1 MTHSLIPMS
10 VIVNEAMNEIAAKS
24 KKSLYQR
31 DYLAWASDVL
41 GRRYYKQMAEI
52 MDEAAHARNG
62 RTRTAVK
69 SANGCGK
76 SFALTDLGTWW
87 VTAFPPEE
95 SLAIFTANGRDQ
107 IERVVF
113 KYLKDNYGYM
123 KSHGHNPVGEIN
135 ESLEWKFVKA
145 DGAGKEAIAFGKRPA
160 DQDIVSSFQGTR
172 KRRTLVGLD
181 EMGGLPEDLLTAAEA
196 VTTGGD
202 TRLFG
207 IGNPDRRG
215 TLFHRVFT
223 QKQYADDWNL
233 FTISAYD
240 LPTVTGENV
249 YPDDPEKQ
257 EAMLTSGMTTLKWIQ
272 HKERAWRTEEPD
284 GSMKPNGMF
293 KAKVLGEFPSEDDN
307 TFFPETYVT
316 NAIETDI
323 EPSFSGGVG
332 GVDLGFAGEDESVFM
347 VNRGGHCRVFSGEV
361 AYKDDEGKKIGR
373 TSGTWVKAETI
384 ESARRIHAIAEYLGL
399 DEVRVD
405 ASGAGVGVFNELNTL
420 SEFRDKCYTLVGV
433 RGGTASNDR
442 NQWAKARDEHH
453 DHLKTALRKGEVD
466 LDPEDTKLRDELLI
480 VTYEL
485 NERGAI
491 KITPKK
497 NLKNEFGGSPD
508 RLDALI
514 YATIPMGTLLGRNPE
529 APAPGERVMFDPYQF
544 TGSTFEG
551 AGLPV

>member
-1 MTHSLIPMS
+1 MANSLIPVS
-10 VIVNEAMNEIAAKS
+10 VIVNEAMKEIEQRSRKT
-24 KKSLYQR
+24 LYQR
-31 DYLAWASDVL
+31 DYLAWAHDVL
-41 GRRYYKQMAEI
+41 GRRYYEQMAGI
-52 MDEAAHARNG
+52 MDEAAHAHNG

-76 SFALTDLGTWW
+76 SFALTDLGFWW
-87 VTAFPPEE
+87 VTAFPPED

-113 KYLKDNYGYM
+113 KYLKDNYGYA
-123 KSHGHNPVGEIN
+123 KTHGHEPVGEIN
-135 ESLEWKFVKA
+135 ESLEWKYVKP
-145 DGAGKEAIAFGKRPA
+145 DGSGKEAVAFGKRPA

-196 VTTGGD
+196 VTTGGE

-223 QKQYADDWNL
+223 QKQYAEDWNL

-240 LPTVTGENV
+240 LPTVTGEIV
-249 YPDDPEKQ
+249 YPDEPEKQ
-257 EAMLTSGMTTLKWIQ
+257 EAMLTSGMTTLRWIE
-272 HKERAWRTEEPD
+272 HKERAWQTEEPD

-293 KAKVLGEFPSEDDN
+293 KAKVLGEFPGEDDN
-307 TFFPETYVT
+307 TFFPESYVT
-316 NAIETDI
+316 KAVETDI
-323 EPSFSGGVG
+323 EPTSQGVG
-332 GVDLGFAGEDESVFM
+332 GVDLGFGGEDESVFM
-347 VNRGGHCRVFSGEV
+347 VNRGGHCRVFEGEI
-361 AYKDDEGKKIGR
+361 AFHDEEGTRIGT

-384 ESARRIHAIAEYLGL
+384 ESARRIHAIADYLGL
-399 DEVRVD
+399 SEVRLD
-405 ASGAGVGVFNELNTL
+405 ASGAGVGVFNELSTL
-420 SEFRDKCYTLVGV
+420 KEFRDRNYDLVGV
-433 RGGTASNDR
+433 RGGTASTDR
-442 NQWAKARDEHH
+442 NRWAKFRDEQH
-453 DHLKTALRKGEVD
+453 DALKKKLREGRID
-466 LDPEDTKLRDELLI
+466 LDPDDTKLRDELLI

-497 NLKNEFGGSPD
+497 LLKNEFGGSPD

-514 YATIPMGTLLGRNPE
+514 YATADSETDESEYEN
-529 APAPGERVMFDPYQF
+529 GERVAFDPDMF
-544 TGSTFEG
+544 MWDDESGWAPGTPG
-551 AGLPV
+551 